1 MKKMQHGSRDP
12 GKRERRVAVA
22 KSVAKRLLTQDEVRL
37 NRFERRWFNSA
48 TEDNRNAMMKSL
60 KLRVQDELPENY
72 VIKVVPNYPSP
83 YLGVLKSFVIT
94 RRVT

>member
-22 KSVAKRLLTQDEVRL
+22 KSVAQRLLVQDEVRL
-37 NRFERRWFNSA
+37 NRFERHWFNSA
-48 TEDNRNAMMKSL
+48 AGGNRDAMMERL
-60 KLRVQDELPENY
+60 KQRIQDEPPENY

-83 YLGVLKSFVIT
+83 YLGVLKSCVIT